1 MTGSGALK
9 LLGCCGEVPVKST
22 VASRFARS
30 TVILTLTGGPGSV
43 APGEAVQALISP
55 RAAGPQGVVIPDEA
69 VQTVDGHE
77 VVFVRTPTG
86 FKVQPVTVGQRGGGR
101 ATIVSGLASGQP
113 IATRNA
119 FLLKAELTKGAEDEE

>member
-1 MTGSGALK
+1 MTA
-9 LLGCCGEVPVKST
+9 VV
-22 VASRFARS
+22 RS
-30 TVILTLTGGPGSV
+30 VTPSLDAQTRAATVILTLTGGPGSV